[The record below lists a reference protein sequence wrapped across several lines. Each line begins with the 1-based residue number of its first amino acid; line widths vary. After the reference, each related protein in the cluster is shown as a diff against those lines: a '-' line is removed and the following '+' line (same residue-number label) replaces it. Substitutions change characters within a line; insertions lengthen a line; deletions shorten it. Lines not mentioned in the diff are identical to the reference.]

1 MITLT
6 MTPTKIRERLRE
18 REGEFDAE
26 TYYGALQYV
35 HDDGRAR
42 RRRRR

>member
-1 MITLT
+1 
-6 MTPTKIRERLRE
+6 MTPTKIRERLQDRD
-18 REGEFDAE
+18 GEFDVE